1 MNEPRHLFPQ
11 GEAECYRKRFNSLPG
26 MHIDVERK
34 AACQVLCRIGI
45 GVAGALAFSF
55 ARRGFTI
62 IDPHQPLV
70 AFFFAGLCCGALPSP
85 GVSISHR
92 SQLQTPR
99 NDKVAAHRR
108 S

>member
-11 GEAECYRKRFNSLPG
+11 GEAECYRKRFNTLPG
-26 MHIDVERK
+26 THIDVERK
-34 AACQVLCRIGI
+34 VACHVYAAS
-45 GVAGALAFSF
+45 ASALPALSIFPLRVVGLRSL
-55 ARRGFTI
+55 
-62 IDPHQPLV
+62 DPHQPLV
-70 AFFFAGLCCGALPSP
+70 AFFSAGLCCGPLPSP